1 MIFAAVF
8 HRAEL
13 LSDLKRNGVTT
24 TKRVLL
30 LFGLCLGLIG
40 CIHPE
45 HSLDASLIRELKVG
59 QYQSEVR
66 KILGKPQ
73 RTRMESSG
81 NVLDIYLK
89 HVPVIR
95 GGPNVVNEVEL
106 RSIFVLYNSEG
117 QVTQFTHHIG
127 KLRGI
132 PGGYRA
138 GVSKFE
144 DKVAEIERGSTTRD
158 ELIEV
163 FGPAHIEGLSTS
175 GKRIMVWFSLEGGN
189 SLYGEKDVTVT
200 LGSDSVT
207 SDYFVEENRL

>member
-1 MIFAAVF
+1 MIFAAGF
-8 HRAEL
+8 YRAEL
-13 LSDLKRNGVTT
+13 PRELKRNGVAT

-30 LFGLCLGLIG
+30 FLGLCLGLVG
-40 CIHPE
+40 CVHPE
-45 HSLDASLIRELKVG
+45 RSLDASLIRELKVG
-59 QYQSEVR
+59 QDQSEVR
-66 KILGKPQ
+66 KILGQPQ
-73 RTRMESSG
+73 RTRADSSG
-81 NVLDIYLK
+81 KLLDIYLK
-89 HVPVIR
+89 DVPVIR

-106 RSIFVLYNSEG
+106 RSIFVLYNPEG
-117 QVTQFTHHIG
+117 EVTQFTHHIG

-144 DKVAEIERGSTTRD
+144 DKVAEIERGSTTRE

-200 LGSDSVT
+200 LDSDSVT
-207 SDYFVEENRL
+207 LDYFVEGNNL